1 MKLANLFTLLLT
13 AGLMLTACKNET
25 TPSVKMETTAPI
37 DDQMVIDT
45 FSTIPGEIKNCSCM
59 LGNSSDEISNGKYV
73 FVDDNASIA
82 FMKIKGNR
90 ETLKLSQRD
99 TTDSGSKK
107 IFGNDNYQVT
117 VELSPKTNGNT
128 KSQVNGTI
136 KVLRNDRKEVT
147 LTVQGTCGC

>member
-1 MKLANLFTLLLT
+1 
-13 AGLMLTACKNET
+13 
-25 TPSVKMETTAPI
+25 
-37 DDQMVIDT
+37 
-45 FSTIPGEIKNCSCM
+45 M

-82 FMKIKGNR
+82 FMKIKGNM